1 MILMNCINVDFIQY
15 FLFVCLSTLYYLHH
29 PYIAHCLQVVSDK
42 ILFLK
47 IISSILTSVEEVGE
61 IYDQM

>member
-1 MILMNCINVDFIQY
+1 MLISFNT
-15 FLFVCLSTLYYLHH
+15 FLFVCLSILYYLHH
-29 PYIAHCLQVVSDK
+29 PYIAHRLQVVSEN

-47 IISSILTSVEEVGE
+47 IISLILTSVEEVGE